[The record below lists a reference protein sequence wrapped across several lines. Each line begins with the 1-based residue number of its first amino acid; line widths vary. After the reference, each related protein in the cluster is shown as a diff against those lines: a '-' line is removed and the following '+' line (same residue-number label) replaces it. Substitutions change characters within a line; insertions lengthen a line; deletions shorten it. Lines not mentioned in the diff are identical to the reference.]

1 MKIPLLTIAALTV
14 LFSPAKAQENR
25 AFSQLL
31 NETSLSIPVPPLPDR
46 GGQVSGAVSW
56 DPSAPFSYHQKPA
69 EITSRGR
76 SAVRIKNVRWGELP
90 ADKKSHS
97 WETATVMPE
106 LLERAYYGYKTA
118 GTGHSLLVFV
128 FKKGGFVNS
137 KGEASAALTIGA
149 EGYTR
154 EPEGYNPVN
163 GLLGRYPLIWNLSTL
178 ANYADFNINLKKTDV
193 LLAPINISRADQLQ
207 LLEAALARIEKTNR
221 APGETYDTFSNN
233 CTTLP
238 VSLINPLLPDGQRI
252 DMKTFFVPN
261 PDAAFPKKAVAK
273 YTELGA
279 LSPEITSLNK
289 DTYKKLE
296 VSRY

>member
-1 MKIPLLTIAALTV
+1 MKITLLTLAAAAV

-31 NETSLSIPVPPLPDR
+31 NETSLSLPVPPLPDR
-46 GGQVSGAVSW
+46 GDQVSGAVSW
-56 DPSAPFSYHQKPA
+56 DPSAPFSYHQRPA
-69 EITSRGR
+69 EIAARSR
-76 SAVRIKNVRWGELP
+76 SAVKIKNVRWGDLP
-90 ADKKSHS
+90 ADKKSHN

-106 LLERAYYGYKTA
+106 MLERAYYGYKTA

-128 FKKGGFVNS
+128 FRKGGFLNS
-137 KGEASAALTIGA
+137 RGEASTALTVGA

-178 ANYADFNINLKKTDV
+178 ANYADFNINFKKADV
-193 LLAPINISRADQLQ
+193 FLAPINLSREDQLR
-207 LLEAALARIEKTNR
+207 LLDAALDRIEKTNR
-221 APGETYDTFSNN
+221 AAGETYDTFSNN

-238 VSLINPLLPDGQRI
+238 VSLINPLLPEGRRI

-261 PDAAFPKKAVAK
+261 PDASFPKKAVAK

-279 LSPEITSLNK
+279 LSSEVTSLNK
-289 DTYKKLE
+289 DTYKKLD

>member
-1 MKIPLLTIAALTV
+1 MKIPLLTLAAAAV

-31 NETSLSIPVPPLPDR
+31 NETSLSLPVPPLPDR
-46 GGQVSGAVSW
+46 GDQVSGAVSW
-56 DPSAPFSYHQKPA
+56 DPSAPFSYHQRPA
-69 EITSRGR
+69 EIAARSR
-76 SAVRIKNVRWGELP
+76 SAVKIKNVRWGDLP
-90 ADKKSHS
+90 ADKKSHN

-106 LLERAYYGYKTA
+106 MLEQAYYGYKTA

-128 FKKGGFVNS
+128 FRKGGFLNS
-137 KGEASAALTIGA
+137 RGEASTALTVGA

-178 ANYADFNINLKKTDV
+178 ANYADFNINFKKADV
-193 LLAPINISRADQLQ
+193 FLAPINLSREDQLR
-207 LLEAALARIEKTNR
+207 LLDAALARIEKTNR
-221 APGETYDTFSNN
+221 AAGETYDTFSNN

-238 VSLINPLLPDGQRI
+238 VSLINPLLPEGRRI

-261 PDAAFPKKAVAK
+261 PDASFPKKAVAK

-279 LSPEITSLNK
+279 LSSEVTSLNK
-289 DTYKKLE
+289 DTYKKLD